1 MKYAKEIEDAGL
13 HNAVDKILVKFPH
26 LRGLAENDAK
36 NFANDAIRLILP
48 NGITL
53 KEYWKLAGIAVGHI
67 EDLP

>member
-1 MKYAKEIEDAGL
+1 MKYTKEIEDAGL

-53 KEYWKLAGIAVGHI
+53 STTM
-67 EDLP
+67 

>member
-13 HNAVDKILVKFPH
+13 HNAVDKILAKFPH
-26 LRGLAENDAK
+26 LEELAKTDAK
-36 NFANDAIRLILP
+36 DFANDAIRLILP

-53 KEYWKLAGIAVGHI
+53 REYWKLAGIAAGHM